1 MVQDEQDVKRYLK
14 YRREQDFRIIYQ
26 KYNDKL
32 FRLAMHMLRYNQYW
46 AKDAVQEMW
55 IVAFR
60 KVDKFEWRSSLNTWL
75 TSILLNILKRYY
87 PKTVANQV
95 ILEESYEEFNLDL
108 QDIIKSVNTLSD
120 GYKQVFVLHDIEGY
134 KHHEIAELL
143 NIKEGTS
150 KSQLFQARK
159 ILRRKLSEL
168 KTRS

>member
-1 MVQDEQDVKRYLK
+1 MVQDEQVVRRYLK
-14 YRREQDFRIIYQ
+14 HRRERDFRIIYQ
-26 KYNDKL
+26 QHNDKL

-55 IVAFR
+55 IVALR
-60 KVDKFEWRSSLNTWL
+60 KVDAFEWRSSLNTWL

-87 PKTVANQV
+87 PKTVEQQLVADK
-95 ILEESYEEFNLDL
+95 SYDEFNMNM
-108 QDIIKSVNTLSD
+108 QDIIRSVNSLSD

-143 NIKEGTS
+143 DIKEGTS

-159 ILRRKLSEL
+159 LLRTKLSEL
-168 KTRS
+168 NTRS